1 MTSRVT
7 RFGHS
12 CVRVERDGDALVI
25 DPGVLSDLD
34 AALEGVRD
42 VLVTHEHADHVDV
55 ARLASSDVDITA
67 PQPVLDALAAA
78 GAPAE
83 RLHPVVDGD
92 HLDVHGFE
100 VRVLGEKHA
109 VVHPDLPVATN
120 VGYLVDGVLH
130 PGDAYVDP
138 QGHDVRL
145 LLVPIGGPWLKISEV
160 VDYVRR
166 VSPPRTAAIHDA
178 HLSPAG
184 VALVKTVLDGLAKTD
199 LVVLAPGEGI
209 DV

>member
-1 MTSRVT
+1 MATRLT

-12 CVRVERDGDALVI
+12 CVRLERDGSAIVI
-25 DPGVLSDLD
+25 DPGTLSDLD

-42 VLVTHEHADHVDV
+42 VLVTHDHGDHLDV
-55 ARLASSDVDITA
+55 ARLATA
-67 PQPVLDALAAA
+67 EVEVTGPQPVLDALAGA
-78 GAPAE
+78 GVPAE
-83 RLHPVVDGD
+83 RLHHVVDGD
-92 HLDVHGFE
+92 RLDVHGFD

-138 QGHDVRL
+138 QGGDVAL
-145 LLVPIGGPWLKISEV
+145 LLVPIGGPWLKVSEV
-160 VDYVRR
+160 VDYVRS

-184 VALVKTVLDGLAKTD
+184 VNLVKTVLDGLAKTD
-199 LVVLAPGEGI
+199 LVVLGPGEGL